1 MLRWAKTNRIQPRSL
16 TDDEPIGGW
25 NRIKR
30 YFIATWTT
38 QIELGVGGDAEL
50 GLIGGEEG
58 GGGGGG
64 GGIAMAVQETAETAA
79 GAAGLDVP
87 IRPIFG
93 RVGPDGEP
101 EPEPESELKFEG
113 RISGV
118 MIEERRDT
126 GELMM
131 EDKTKGGGDIKLKAP
146 DLERG
151 RKGSGASGATS
162 ESYY

>member
-1 MLRWAKTNRIQPRSL
+1 M
-16 TDDEPIGGW
+16 
-25 NRIKR
+25 
-30 YFIATWTT
+30 
-38 QIELGVGGDAEL
+38 
-50 GLIGGEEG
+50 GEEG
-58 GGGGGG
+58 GIEGEA
-64 GGIAMAVQETAETAA
+64 IAAAAQETVETVA
-79 GAAGLDVP
+79 GATGLDVP
-87 IRPIFG
+87 IRPTFG
-93 RVGPDGEP
+93 RLDTDGEP
-101 EPEPESELKFEG
+101 VPESELKFEG

-151 RKGSGASGATS
+151 RKGSGATGD